1 MTGPEVL
8 ERAHAHLAR
17 HARLVIVVLLAYIT
31 VAGLLQASNRAFW
44 FDEIFTVA
52 IARLGSM
59 TDVWQALA
67 AAADTSPPGFFARRY
82 FTKDLASFIV
92 SSSTECLSIVCV
104 QGYRLG
110 LY

>member
-17 HARLVIVVLLAYIT
+17 HARLVIAVLLAYVA
-31 VAGLLQASNRAFW
+31 VAGLLQAANRAFW

-52 IARLGSM
+52 IARLDSM

-67 AAADTSPPGFFARRY
+67 AAADTSPPGFYVIERFA
-82 FTKDLASFIV
+82 
-92 SSSTECLSIVCV
+92 
-104 QGYRLG
+104 LG
-110 LY
+110 A